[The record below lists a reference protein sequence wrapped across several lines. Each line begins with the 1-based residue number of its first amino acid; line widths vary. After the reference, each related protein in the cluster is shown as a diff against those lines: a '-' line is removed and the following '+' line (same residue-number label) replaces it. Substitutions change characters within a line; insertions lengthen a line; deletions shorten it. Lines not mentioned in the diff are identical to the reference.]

1 MADAL
6 QESEMP
12 RQSQGHISLEWRGET
27 SRRQLPLY
35 TDWLRSSPT
44 QLWCDVLTLSPPLR
58 LRWWYNQQQIQ
69 LRETWE
75 CSAVWVHSAALEN
88 GSTYLAP
95 LFIDLEEAI
104 NIIAQNKLSVQ
115 YTLLVAP
122 GGMQY
127 DVRRFGG
134 DHQVRTATGRMFTF
148 SVRRDANNNKILLAI
163 VWN

>member
-1 MADAL
+1 
-6 QESEMP
+6 
-12 RQSQGHISLEWRGET
+12 
-27 SRRQLPLY
+27 
-35 TDWLRSSPT
+35 
-44 QLWCDVLTLSPPLR
+44 
-58 LRWWYNQQQIQ
+58 
-69 LRETWE
+69 
-75 CSAVWVHSAALEN
+75 
-88 GSTYLAP
+88 LAP
-95 LFIDLEEAI
+95 LFIDSLAVACARAGDLEEAI